1 MQPFLLS
8 PPFLYQKRPSSTRP
22 AFPST
27 VTLLAFSSSDITQAL
42 LDAVQP
48 AYINCWSDVILP
60 ETIEFITVPSNVCN
74 DKRYDIVTFSPY
86 PNLKRLVV
94 GNYSYRVT
102 NKASITQMEHL
113 EYLEL
118 GHWCFAMENAL
129 YWPER
134 QFTLEAC
141 PKVKQFI
148 AYSYAMQLFY
158 GFHLRN
164 LPSLEEIYIEEECFG
179 FASMSLTSTGV
190 FQE

>member
-22 AFPST
+22 VFPST
-27 VTLLAFSSSDITQAL
+27 VTLLACSSSDITQTL

-48 AYINCWSDVILP
+48 AYINCWSDAILP

-74 DKRYDIVTFSPY
+74 DRWYGVVTFSPY
-86 PNLKRLVV
+86 PALKRLVV
-94 GNYSYRVT
+94 GNYSYQFINTV
-102 NKASITQMEHL
+102 SITQMENL
-113 EYLEL
+113 EYLEF
-118 GHWCFAMENAL
+118 GQWSFAMENAK
-129 YWPER
+129 YWPEW
-134 QFTLEAC
+134 QLTLEAC

-148 AYSYAMQLFY
+148 AYSYAMHNFY

-164 LPSLEEIYIEEECFG
+164 LPSLEEIYIEDECFWH
-179 FASMSLTSTGV
+179 ASMSLTSTGV

>member
-22 AFPST
+22 VFPST
-27 VTLLAFSSSDITQAL
+27 VTLLAVLSSDITQAL

-74 DKRYDIVTFSPY
+74 DRWYGVVTFSPY
-86 PNLKRLVV
+86 PALKRLVV
-94 GNYSYRVT
+94 GNYSYQYINTV
-102 NKASITQMEHL
+102 SITQMENL
-113 EYLEL
+113 EYLEF
-118 GHWCFAMENAL
+118 GQWSFAMENAK
-129 YWPER
+129 YWPEW

-148 AYSYAMQLFY
+148 AYSHAMHDFY

-164 LPSLEEIYIEEECFG
+164 LPSLEEVYIEDECFWLV
-179 FASMSLTSTGV
+179 SMSLTSTGV

>member
-1 MQPFLLS
+1 M
-8 PPFLYQKRPSSTRP
+8 
-22 AFPST
+22 
-27 VTLLAFSSSDITQAL
+27 
-42 LDAVQP
+42 DAVQP

-74 DKRYDIVTFSPY
+74 DKRYDVVTFSPY
-86 PNLKRLVV
+86 PALKRLVV

-102 NKASITQMEHL
+102 DKMSITQMEHL
-113 EYLEL
+113 EYLEF
-118 GHWCFAMENAL
+118 GQWSFAMENAL

-148 AYSYAMQLFY
+148 AYSHSMYDFY
-158 GFHLRN
+158 GFHLSN
-164 LPSLEEIYIEEECFG
+164 LPSLEEIYIEEECFWH
-179 FASMSLTSTGV
+179 ASMSLTSTGV